1 MKDLYLLLDAIHE
14 AYSRP
19 EYIPSIGT
27 THCNQFV
34 AEVAL
39 KCGFKGLD
47 GLLANDIVDYLANS
61 DQWSE
66 TPMDK
71 AQELANKGTLIIAGV
86 HGDPHGHVN
95 VVCPGREKTSGRWG
109 AVPSVANIGK
119 DIFIGRGLNWAF
131 SDPPK
136 LYCWRL
142 SL

>member
-1 MKDLYLLLDAIHE
+1 MKDLFVLLDAIHE

-19 EYIPSIGT
+19 EYIPGGGL

-34 AEVAL
+34 AEVAG

-47 GLLANDIVDYLANS
+47 GLLANDIVDYIANS

-66 TPMDK
+66 CSMTQ
-71 AQELANKGTLIIAGV
+71 AQQLANQGTLIIAGIK
-86 HGDPHGHVN
+86 DEPHGHVN
-95 VVCPGREKTSGRWG
+95 VICPGREKISGRWG
-109 AVPSVANIGK
+109 AVPCVANVGK
-119 DIFIGRGLNWAF
+119 DMFIGRGLNWAF

-136 LYCWRL
+136 LYFWGA